1 MPVVV
6 PTIPMSLLGHDND
19 PGPYPDMAGAAQGV
33 TPVQFGSI
41 SRIGSS
47 IYGMAPGPAGT
58 PPETDL
64 ETAWGFMAGKA
75 PPGTSVLTVAA
86 NGTAFIRGNCY
97 AHSGGHAGA
106 SGSIYTY
113 VEEFVPVETPE
124 PELASVHEH
133 DPSLSSITH
142 DHGTVAEIDPGP
154 SLAWT
159 GVRANSGWTF
169 LLYLNTAVLGW
180 QVSVLDTH
188 PAATMLVTPVTPGNW
203 YRWWIA
209 CYQYVG
215 VATPGAAVS
224 NIAFDFGP
232 VFYAF
237 T

>member
-1 MPVVV
+1 
-6 PTIPMSLLGHDND
+6 MSSFGHDAD
-19 PGPYPDMAGAAQGV
+19 PHSYPAGAGALGSV
-33 TPVQFGSI
+33 TPSQSGSI
-41 SRIGSS
+41 SRIGGS

-58 PPETDL
+58 PPQTDL

-75 PPGTSVLTVAA
+75 PPGTSNLTVSA

-97 AHSGGHAGA
+97 AHSGGVAEATGGMY
-106 SGSIYTY
+106 SF

-133 DPSLSSITH
+133 DPGLSSITH
-142 DHGTVAEIDPGP
+142 DHETVAELDPGATASIG

-159 GVRANSGWTF
+159 GLRAYGSETI
-169 LLYLNTAVLGW
+169 LLGLQTAVLGW

-188 PAATMLVTPVTPGNW
+188 PAATMLVTPVTPGNS

-209 CYQYVG
+209 CYQFAG

-237 T
+237 N

>member
-1 MPVVV
+1 VPVVV
-6 PTIPMSLLGHDND
+6 PNIPMFVLGHDND
-19 PGPYPDMAGAAQGV
+19 PRRYPDMAGAAQGV

-47 IYGMAPGPAGT
+47 IYGMAPGHAGT

-64 ETAWGFMAGKA
+64 ESAWGFMAGKA
-75 PPGTSVLTVAA
+75 PPGTSALTVAA
-86 NGTAFIRGNCY
+86 NGTTFIRGNCY
-97 AHSGGHAGA
+97 AYSGGHASA
-106 SGSIYTY
+106 SGGICAF
-113 VEEFVPVETPE
+113 VEEFVPVGTPV
-124 PELASVHEH
+124 LGTSVYEH

-142 DHGTVAEIDPGP
+142 DHETVAEIDPGP

-159 GVRANSGWTF
+159 GVRAYGAWTV
-169 LLYLNTAVLGW
+169 LLNLTTAVLGW

-209 CYQYVG
+209 SYQYAG

>member
-1 MPVVV
+1 
-6 PTIPMSLLGHDND
+6 MSVLGHDTD
-19 PGPYPDMAGAAQGV
+19 PHTYPDMAGALQGV
-33 TPVQFGSI
+33 TPSQSGSI

-64 ETAWGFMAGKA
+64 ESAWGFMAGKA
-75 PPGTSVLTVAA
+75 PPGTSALTVAA
-86 NGTAFIRGNCY
+86 NGTTFIRGNCY
-97 AHSGGHAGA
+97 AYSGGHASA
-106 SGSIYTY
+106 SGGIYAF

-142 DHGTVAEIDPGP
+142 DHETVAEIDPGP

-180 QVSVLDTH
+180 QESVLDTH

-209 CYQYVG
+209 CYQFAG
-215 VATPGAAVS
+215 VAAPGAAVS

>member
-1 MPVVV
+1 MFV
-6 PTIPMSLLGHDND
+6 LGHDND
-19 PGPYPDMAGAAQGV
+19 PRTYPDMAGALQGV
-33 TPVQFGSI
+33 TPSQSGSI

-97 AHSGGHAGA
+97 AYSGGHAGA

-142 DHGTVAEIDPGP
+142 DPGTVAEIDPGP

-209 CYQYVG
+209 CYQFVG